1 MASTAWKEP
10 FERGMAAGAAGDL
23 AGALPH
29 FREAVRLAPSEPYPH
44 YELGYTLFLLGEFDA
59 ALLELRRT
67 NELVEGFFVV
77 QTEIYVCEAVLSG
90 LIDLESLTI
99 FRTLQRLT
107 DAGRAQS
114 PDAVAS
120 SRALVERA
128 PAFAVG
134 HHCLGKALL
143 RTDPKASEES
153 LQQCVALGPDDTTA
167 IDALAH
173 IGVHRRNAGDAEAAH
188 AIWSDTVQKY
198 GTNPHVVP
206 LKAFFMEI
214 YPP

>member
-1 MASTAWKEP
+1 
-10 FERGMAAGAAGDL
+10 MAAGGAGDI

-29 FREAVRLAPSEPYPH
+29 FREAVRLGPSEPYPH
-44 YELGYTLFLLGEFDA
+44 YELGYTLFLLGEFEA
-59 ALLELRRT
+59 ALSELRRT

-90 LIDLESLTI
+90 LVDLESLTV
-99 FRTLQRLT
+99 FRKLQHLT
-107 DAGRAQS
+107 DSSQAQS
-114 PDAVAS
+114 PEAVAL

-134 HHCLGKALL
+134 YHCLGKALL
-143 RTDPKASEES
+143 TADPKASEEA
-153 LQQCVALGPDDTTA
+153 LRQCVALGPDDTTA

-173 IGVHRRNAGDAEAAH
+173 IGVLRRNAGDPEAARE
-188 AIWSDTVQKY
+188 IWSETVRKY
-198 GTNPHVVP
+198 GTNLHIKP
-206 LKAFFMEI
+206 LKAFFLQT